1 MGRFD
6 CIPILSGNI
15 EFICTSF
22 RNRNENDSQN
32 KEGLKWITVLLNCV
46 SQHNLC
52 QNVSSYYD
60 KIVYCCRSFLI

>member
-46 SQHNLC
+46 S
-52 QNVSSYYD
+52 
-60 KIVYCCRSFLI
+60 